1 MRRFP
6 GTKWSTKSIR
16 LYFTMK
22 KRDVPEGE
30 LEKVVPASMAESVK
44 ADMQR
49 TAEVRRTTDGE
60 GGSTEK
66 KKGVYKLRRKG
77 RLRKDHPRI

>member
-1 MRRFP
+1 
-6 GTKWSTKSIR
+6 
-16 LYFTMK
+16 MK
-22 KRDVPEGE
+22 KRDVLEGE
-30 LEKVVPASMAESVK
+30 LEKVVPASMAKSVK

-66 KKGVYKLRRKG
+66 KGVLAKRSPPKIRRRSGSTRWK
-77 RLRKDHPRI
+77 IE

>member
-1 MRRFP
+1 M
-6 GTKWSTKSIR
+6 
-16 LYFTMK
+16 L
-22 KRDVPEGE
+22 EGE

-49 TAEVRRTTDGE
+49 TAGVKRTTDGE

-66 KKGVYKLRRKG
+66 KEALKKISPTKIRR
-77 RLRKDHPRI
+77 RSRSSYAVVN

>member
-1 MRRFP
+1 M
-6 GTKWSTKSIR
+6 
-16 LYFTMK
+16 L
-22 KRDVPEGE
+22 EGE

-49 TAEVRRTTDGE
+49 TAGVKRTTDGE

-66 KKGVYKLRRKG
+66 KGALAKGS
-77 RLRKDHPRI
+77 PQ

>member
-1 MRRFP
+1 M
-6 GTKWSTKSIR
+6 
-16 LYFTMK
+16 L
-22 KRDVPEGE
+22 EGE

-49 TAEVRRTTDGE
+49 TEGVKRTTDAE

-66 KKGVYKLRRKG
+66 KRGAYDKN
-77 RLRKDHPRI
+77 HP